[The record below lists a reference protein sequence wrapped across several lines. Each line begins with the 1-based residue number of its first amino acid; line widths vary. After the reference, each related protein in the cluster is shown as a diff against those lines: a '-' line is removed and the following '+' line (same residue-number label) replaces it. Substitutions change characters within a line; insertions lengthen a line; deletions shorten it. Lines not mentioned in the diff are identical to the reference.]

1 MNASHTKSQNITA
14 STSERRGAPPL
25 RALLTSL
32 GLLWLAGAAL
42 RMTVLAVPPLL
53 PLIHRDLDLSETAI
67 GTLAG
72 LPSLLFASAA
82 VPGALMVARFGALP
96 ALIAGLIVTALASAA
111 RGAAADVAML
121 FAATIVM
128 GGGIAVMQPALPP
141 IVRAWLPD
149 RIGFATAVYT
159 NGLLIG
165 EIVAVSLTLPVVL
178 PLAGGNWRAAF
189 ALWGLP
195 ILCIASLIALFGPRP
210 TAAQSAQALRRRWWP
225 SWRDPRIWQLG
236 FLFGSVNSIY
246 FATNAFLPEYLNHA
260 GTPEL
265 IGSALTALSF
275 GQLPASLMMLGLAE
289 RMLGRPWAY
298 GVAGLICLAG
308 VFGLL
313 LTSGPWVVFF
323 AGLIGFADAVAF
335 VLILA
340 LPPFLSAPDDAH
352 RTAAGMF
359 TISYSCAVA
368 VPILGGLAWD
378 ASGLAPVAFVPIGLC
393 ALVIGTLPFAID
405 FRRRG

>member
-1 MNASHTKSQNITA
+1 MK
-14 STSERRGAPPL
+14 APPL

-53 PLIHRDLDLSETAI
+53 PLIHRDLDLSETEI
-67 GTLAG
+67 GVLAG

-96 ALIAGLIVTALASAA
+96 ALIAGLIVNALASAA
-111 RGAAADVAML
+111 RGAAGDVAML

-149 RIGFATAVYT
+149 RVGFATAVYT
-159 NGLLIG
+159 NGLLI
-165 EIVAVSLTLPVVL
+165 
-178 PLAGGNWRAAF
+178 
-189 ALWGLP
+189 ALL
-195 ILCIASLIALFGPRP
+195 GPRP
-210 TAAQSAQALRRRWWP
+210 AAAQSAPASRRRWWP

-246 FATNAFLPEYLNHA
+246 FATNAFLPEYLSHA
-260 GTPEL
+260 GTPQL

-298 GVAGLICLAG
+298 AVAGLLCLAG
-308 VFGLL
+308 LFGLL
-313 LTSGPWVVFF
+313 LTTGAWVVFF
-323 AGLIGFADAVAF
+323 AGLVGFADAVAF

-340 LPPFLSAPDDAH
+340 LPPLLSASDDAH

-368 VPILGGLAWD
+368 VPIIGGLAWD
-378 ASGLAPVAFVPIGLC
+378 ASGLAWVAFVPIGIC
-393 ALVIGTLPFAID
+393 ALAVGALPLAID

>member
-1 MNASHTKSQNITA
+1 
-14 STSERRGAPPL
+14 
-25 RALLTSL
+25 
-32 GLLWLAGAAL
+32 
-42 RMTVLAVPPLL
+42 
-53 PLIHRDLDLSETAI
+53 
-67 GTLAG
+67 
-72 LPSLLFASAA
+72 
-82 VPGALMVARFGALP
+82 
-96 ALIAGLIVTALASAA
+96 
-111 RGAAADVAML
+111 ML

-141 IVRAWLPD
+141 LVRAWLPD

-178 PLAGGNWRAAF
+178 PVADGNWRTAF

-195 ILCIASLIALFGPRP
+195 ILCIALLIALIGPRP
-210 TAAQSAQALRRRWWP
+210 TTAQSMLAGRRRWWP

-246 FATNAFLPEYLNHA
+246 FATNAFLPEYLSHA
-260 GTPEL
+260 GTPQL

-298 GVAGLICLAG
+298 GVAGLLCLAG
-308 VFGLL
+308 VIGLL
-313 LTSGPWVVFF
+313 LTTGPWVVFF

-368 VPILGGLAWD
+368 IPILGGLAWD
-378 ASGLAPVAFVPIGLC
+378 ASALPWVAFVPIGAC
-393 ALVIGTLPFAID
+393 ALVIGALPFAID